1 VAKAKSTA
9 SEFDEIVRRTA
20 EEERRLLKR
29 ERRSEKRVAEL
40 RDEVAE
46 AEARLAQAQE
56 RLDRRNAALAAAQG
70 ELAGHRA
77 ARARGPSSD
86 LHASALP
93 DIAGSLGTLPP
104 ASTTPTPDPATSD

>member
-1 VAKAKSTA
+1 MAKDKSTA

-29 ERRSEKRVAEL
+29 ERRAEKRVAEL

-56 RLDRRNAALAAAQG
+56 RLDRRNAALAAAES
-70 ELAGHRA
+70 ELAEHRA
-77 ARARGPSSD
+77 ARARGPSLEPKAATPSHD
-86 LHASALP
+86 GDGRDSLPPTASVSAL
-93 DIAGSLGTLPP
+93 
-104 ASTTPTPDPATSD
+104 DPATSD